1 MTHKAILT
9 YRRWF
14 VPSIA
19 RNAAVEKLVAEVG
32 VTLLRGKYLVPW
44 HVHVY
49 ICTYISGGLYD
60 IVHIVN
66 SYVE

>member
-1 MTHKAILT
+1 MTLKAILT

-32 VTLLRGKYLVPW
+32 VTLLRGKYLVLW
-44 HVHVY
+44 HVDVY
-49 ICTYISGGLYD
+49 IYQESCMI
-60 IVHIVN
+60 
-66 SYVE
+66 